1 MSGIKVEAGGQLSP
15 RQKGGQKL
23 LPTEPQSWQA
33 GAIFETLSTWLTLFA
48 PPWKS
53 PEILSHPIYGSIQ
66 AVNRDFS
73 I

>member
-33 GAIFETLSTWLTLFA
+33 GAITETLSTWLSLFA
-48 PPWKS
+48 PLWRS
-53 PEILSHPIYGSIQ
+53 LETTSHQFTGPPKC
-66 AVNRDFS
+66 
-73 I
+73 